1 MGYDFKENIGYLSVN
16 GIVRLY
22 VVGEIVFELVGWWK
36 EEIQGKR
43 FEFVLELVQI
53 DETNSVDA
61 CLKIQS

>member
-1 MGYDFKENIGYLSVN
+1 M
-16 GIVRLY
+16 RLY

-36 EEIQGKR
+36 EGIQGKR

-61 CLKIQS
+61 CLKTQS